1 METKTFKE
9 VVRDIKKGETWVTM
23 DKRYKLKS
31 ITWEKDS
38 RGLDFN
44 YSDATEVFFIDPNQE
59 FVLDRKLYS
68 FDKAYIELLNGR
80 VIESESGNIFFMKDG
95 KMYKVEEG
103 SDILFAD
110 IECFNIKSTDILG
123 KWYVYTER

>member
-1 METKTFKE
+1 MKTKTFKD
-9 VVRDIKKGETWVTM
+9 VIRDIKKGETWVTT
-23 DKRYKLKS
+23 DKKYKLKS
-31 ITWEKDS
+31 ITWEEDS
-38 RGLDFN
+38 KGLEFN
-44 YSDATEVFFIDPNQE
+44 YGDSTRVFNIDPNQE

-95 KMYKVEEG
+95 KMYKVEDG
-103 SDILFAD
+103 SDILFAN

>member
-1 METKTFKE
+1 MKTFKE
-9 VVRDIKKGETWVTM
+9 VVRDIKEGETWETV
-23 DKRYKLKS
+23 DGSYKLKS
-31 ITWEKDS
+31 ITWEEDS
-38 RGLDFN
+38 RGLAFN
-44 YSDATEVFFIDPNQE
+44 YSDSTRNFFIDPNQE

-103 SDILFAD
+103 SDILYTD
-110 IECFNIKSTDILG
+110 IECFDIECTDILG
-123 KWYVYTER
+123 KWYIYSE

>member
-1 METKTFKE
+1 MKTKTFKE

-23 DKRYKLKS
+23 DKKYKLKS
-31 ITWEKDS
+31 ITWEEDS
-38 RGLDFN
+38 RGLAFN
-44 YSDATEVFFIDPNQE
+44 YSDSTRNFFIDPNQE
-59 FVLDRKLYS
+59 FVLDKKLYS

>member
-1 METKTFKE
+1 MKTFKE
-9 VVRDIKKGETWVTM
+9 VIRDIKKGETWVTT
-23 DKRYKLKS
+23 DKKYKLKS
-31 ITWEKDS
+31 ITWEEDS
-38 RGLDFN
+38 KGLEFN
-44 YSDATEVFFIDPNQE
+44 YGDSTRVFNIDPNQE

-103 SDILFAD
+103 SDILFAN

-123 KWYVYTER
+123 KWYIYTER

>member
-1 METKTFKE
+1 MEIKTFKD
-9 VVRDIKKGETWVTM
+9 VIRDIKKGETWVTT
-23 DKRYKLKS
+23 DKKYKLKS
-31 ITWEKDS
+31 ITWEEDS
-38 RGLDFN
+38 RGLAFN
-44 YSDATEVFFIDPNQE
+44 YSDSTRNFFIDPNQE

-95 KMYKVEEG
+95 KMYKVEDG
-103 SDILFAD
+103 SDILFAN

>member
-1 METKTFKE
+1 MKTFKE
-9 VVRDIKKGETWVTM
+9 VVRDIKEGETWETV
-23 DKRYKLKS
+23 DGSYKLKS
-31 ITWEKDS
+31 ITREEGSKC
-38 RGLDFN
+38 LEFN
-44 YSDATEVFFIDPNQE
+44 CSDETRSFYIDPNQE
-59 FVLDRKLYS
+59 FVLKTKLYN
-68 FDKAYIELLNGR
+68 FDEAYIELLNGR

>member
-1 METKTFKE
+1 MKTFKE
-9 VVRDIKKGETWVTM
+9 VIRDIKKGETWVTM
-23 DKRYKLKS
+23 DKKYKLKS
-31 ITWEKDS
+31 ITWEEDS
-38 RGLDFN
+38 RGLEFN
-44 YSDATEVFFIDPNQE
+44 YGNSTRNFFIDPNQE
-59 FVLDRKLYS
+59 FVLDKKLYS

-103 SDILFAD
+103 SDILFAG

-123 KWYVYTER
+123 KWYIYTER

>member
-1 METKTFKE
+1 MKTFKE
-9 VVRDIKKGETWVTM
+9 VVRDIKEGETWITR
-23 DKRYKLKS
+23 KEGYKLKS
-31 ITWEKDS
+31 ITWEEDS
-38 RGLDFN
+38 RSLEFN
-44 YSDATEVFFIDPNQE
+44 YSVSTKGFYIDPNQE

>member
-1 METKTFKE
+1 MKTKTFKE
-9 VVRDIKKGETWVTM
+9 VVRDIKKGETWVTT
-23 DKRYKLKS
+23 DEKYKLKS
-31 ITWEKDS
+31 ITWEEDS

-44 YSDATEVFFIDPNQE
+44 YSDSTRNFSIDPNQK
-59 FVLDRKLYS
+59 FVLDIKLYS

-110 IECFNIKSTDILG
+110 IECFNIESIDILG

>member
-1 METKTFKE
+1 MKIKTFKE
-9 VVRDIKKGETWVTM
+9 VVRDIEKGETWVTI
-23 DKRYKLKS
+23 DKRFKLKS
-31 ITWEKDS
+31 ITWEEDS
-38 RGLDFN
+38 RGLEFN
-44 YSDATEVFFIDPNQE
+44 YSDSTEVFYIDPNQE

>member
-1 METKTFKE
+1 MKTKTFKE
-9 VVRDIKKGETWVTM
+9 VVRDIKKGETWVTT
-23 DKRYKLKS
+23 DEKYKLKS
-31 ITWEKDS
+31 ITWEEDS

-44 YSDATEVFFIDPNQE
+44 YSDSTRNFSIDPNQK
-59 FVLDRKLYS
+59 FVLDIKLYS